1 MPRPHQLSSSE
12 VDALYC
18 MQQPN
23 SAAAAVGD
31 QVTGN
36 SFSLDIHSLSGP
48 SMNIQVEDES
58 LSIDGILNNNLDSSS
73 SQNES
78 WVVGVSS
85 IIP

>member
-1 MPRPHQLSSSE
+1 MPRPQQLSSSG
-12 VDALYC
+12 VDVLHQ

-23 SAAAAVGD
+23 SADAAAGD

-58 LSIDGILNNNLDSSS
+58 LSIDGILNSNLDSSS

>member
-1 MPRPHQLSSSE
+1 MRRPHQPSSSGA
-12 VDALYC
+12 DALYR

-23 SAAAAVGD
+23 SAAAALGD